1 MIILNRCILYET
13 KKEIRCISIGTILYY
28 ILQINIGFQR
38 IENVEENV
46 S

>member
-1 MIILNRCILYET
+1 MSNQFIFIIMGIAVAG
-13 KKEIRCISIGTILYY
+13 IVIMGILYY